1 MVHVPSHGRSK
12 KQSKR
17 NKRFLIVCGGVVTE
31 FEYFSYIKSEVSKY
45 CATSW
50 NIHKSINIEKEGV
63 DPLTLMNYAI
73 KLEKLDC
80 KEAKKEN
87 YDPFTLVWVVT
98 DVDEFGEKIQQA
110 QSKANSTGEKIK
122 LIISNPCFEVWII
135 DHLKS
140 CPLSCTATRDCQK
153 AAKQLGLLCNT
164 TGSKHK
170 HIELGKIEGNYKN
183 AFKNAKLHMGQ
194 TQKKKRRSHPSVTQ
208 KSNYAPWTDVP
219 EIVETILN
227 ECKHASGIDLSAK
240 L

>member
-63 DPLTLMNYAI
+63 DPLTLMKYAI
-73 KLEKLDC
+73 KLERLDC

-87 YDPFTLVWVVT
+87 YDSFTLVWVVT
-98 DVDEFGEKIQQA
+98 DVDEFGEKIRQA
-110 QSKANSTGEKIK
+110 QSKSDSTCGKIK
-122 LIISNPCFEVWII
+122 LVISNPCFEVWLI
-135 DHLKS
+135 DHVKS
-140 CPLSCTATRDCQK
+140 CPLSCTETRDCQK
-153 AAKQLGLLCNT
+153 EAKELGLLHNT
-164 TGSKHK
+164 NGNKNK
-170 HIELGKIEGNYKN
+170 HIQLEKLTGNYKN
-183 AFKNAKLHMGQ
+183 ASKNAKQHMQ
-194 TQKKKRRSHPSVTQ
+194 TEQRETRKNHPSVTQ

-227 ECKHASGIDLSAK
+227 ECKRVSRIDLSEK

>member
-1 MVHVPSHGRSK
+1 MIRVPSHGRSK
-12 KQSKR
+12 IRRKR
-17 NKRFLIVCGGVVTE
+17 NKRFLIVCGGIVTE
-31 FEYFSYIKSEVSKY
+31 SEYFEYVRSKASKC
-45 CATSW
+45 CALSW
-50 NIHKSINIEKEGV
+50 NVNKSLLLKKDGV
-63 DPLTLMNYAI
+63 DPLTLTDYAVE
-73 KLEKLDC
+73 LERQDC
-80 KEAKKEN
+80 KSSKKEG
-87 YDPFTLVWVVT
+87 YDPFSLVWVVT
-98 DVDEFGEKIQQA
+98 DVDDFGEKIHQA
-110 QSKANSTGEKIK
+110 QSKANSTDGKIK

-164 TGSKHK
+164 KGSKYK
-170 HIELGKIEGNYKN
+170 HIALEKIEGNYKN

-194 TQKKKRRSHPSVTQ
+194 TQKKKRRNHPSVTN

-227 ECKHASGIDLSAK
+227 ECKHASGIDLSEK

>member
-50 NIHKSINIEKEGV
+50 DIHKSINIEKEGV

-73 KLEKLDC
+73 KLERLDC
-80 KEAKKEN
+80 KEAEKEN
-87 YDPFTLVWVVT
+87 YDPFTLVWAVT
-98 DVDEFGEKIQQA
+98 DVDDFGEKIQQA
-110 QSKANSTGEKIK
+110 QSKANSTGGKIK

-140 CPLSCTATRDCQK
+140 CPLSCTATRDCQR

-164 TGSKHK
+164 TGNKHK

-194 TQKKKRRSHPSVTQ
+194 TQKKKRRNHPSITS
-208 KSNYAPWTDVP
+208 KSNYAPWTDVA